1 MKARVT
7 ESMKELYDWLMTM
20 KLMEDELDT
29 KVGEEGQES
38 WSHVE
43 WIRKVKAIIDEIGDK
58 ENKLVPIIFDQLL
71 ITLWLMLNDD
81 AMELWT
87 KFIVAIEGL
96 KAHRI

>member
-1 MKARVT
+1 M
-7 ESMKELYDWLMTM
+7 MM
-20 KLMEDELDT
+20 KLTEDELDT

-43 WIRKVKAIIDEIGDK
+43 WIGKVKAIIDEIGDK
-58 ENKLVPIIFDQLL
+58 ENKLVPIVFDQLP

-87 KFIVAIEGL
+87 KFIAAIEGL
-96 KAHRI
+96 KAHRIRDNIALQ